1 MMKALNEA
9 KRLLLERD
17 RFLILS
23 HRRPD
28 GDTVGSC
35 AAVCLALR
43 SLGKQ
48 ADILAN
54 PQLTPRYAPYW
65 TDLTR
70 TDVPEGICP
79 VSVDVASKDML
90 LLGAEALADHID
102 LCLDHHET
110 NPGYAAVT
118 CVAPDYASA
127 GDLIYELLQL
137 MQVRLDKAMAEALYL
152 AVSTDTGGFRH
163 ANTDEHAFLVAAA
176 CCAAGADIFPMNR
189 SLFAVKTPAR
199 IRLES
204 ELGANIRFF
213 AGGKIALCSL
223 SMATMARLGAT
234 EDDADDLSNY
244 PRSIEG
250 VELGILI
257 REIEGNVGKLSLR
270 AGDGFNAAELC
281 ASLGGGGHRAAAG
294 ASVPGGIEAAE
305 AAILG
310 ALQNVGIEL

>member
-1 MMKALNEA
+1 MMKALNDA
-9 KRLLLERD
+9 KAFLLSRD
-17 RFLILS
+17 HFLILS

-28 GDTVGSC
+28 GDTVGST
-35 AAVCLALR
+35 AALCLALR
-43 SLGKQ
+43 KLGKE
-48 ADILAN
+48 AHILEN

-65 TDLTR
+65 AGLTR
-70 TDVPEGICP
+70 SDVPENACI

-90 LLGAEALADHID
+90 LLGAEALADRIG

-110 NPGYAAVT
+110 NPGYAAIT
-118 CVAPDYASA
+118 CVEPNYASA
-127 GDLIYELLQL
+127 GDLIFELLQL
-137 MQVRLDKAMAEALYL
+137 LEVPLDKAIAEALYL

-163 ANTDEHAFLVAAA
+163 ANTDAHAFTVAAA

-189 SLFAVKTPAR
+189 TLFAVKTPAR

-213 AGGKIALCSL
+213 SDGKIALCTL
-223 SMATMARLGAT
+223 SIAAMHRLGAT
-234 EDDADDLSNY
+234 EDDADDLSNF

-270 AGDGFNAAELC
+270 AGEAFNAAALC

-294 ASVPGGIEAAE
+294 ASVPGGIAAAE
-305 AAILG
+305 NAILN
-310 ALQNVGIEL
+310 ALRETGIEL